1 MYQVYTLYQKY
12 VYARIALMKKV
23 TAKYA
28 RQNFAEMINE
38 VYFGKK
44 KILITRSG
52 KPMIILSSVAEV
64 EKKR

>member
-1 MYQVYTLYQKY
+1 
-12 VYARIALMKKV
+12 MKKV